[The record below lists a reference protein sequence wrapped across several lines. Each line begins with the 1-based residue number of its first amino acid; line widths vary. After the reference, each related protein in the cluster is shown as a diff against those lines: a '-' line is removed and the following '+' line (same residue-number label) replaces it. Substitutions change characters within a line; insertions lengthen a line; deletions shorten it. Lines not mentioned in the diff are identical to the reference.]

1 MPGNEVGDTVHNFFA
16 PENLSQGQH
25 HAQVVDG
32 NWPVLGNNLWVA
44 SQRQFGGRSSNPKNF
59 NLQHSDLERGHSSS
73 HSLEVPHG
81 LNFTQ
86 STPRPDFAK
95 SQSQSPQPNLNG
107 YIHGHQV
114 FQSRQNE
121 TNFLGVDTESDQ
133 CNIMSRGLSIYK
145 SQQGNGPEHHT
156 KISVRSETSESPVSI
171 DFFGGQQ
178 QMSGQQPGMLQ
189 SLARQ
194 QSGFNDMQP
203 LQQQAMFRKFQELQ
217 RLQQLQ
223 QLEARQQNSI
233 NQISSIAK
241 QGSGNHSP
249 TLINSTPITEASSYP
264 WATERTTANSNWLQ
278 RASPAM
284 QGSTNGLM
292 FSPEQGQAMRLM
304 GLVPQQVDQSL
315 YGVPI
320 RNTRGTQNQHSHI
333 PVDKPQMQQLSTC
346 SNSFPGGQYA
356 VFPDQVSMQD
366 GTLVSRQS
374 IQEKNM
380 VGHAS
385 GRGLVSGM
393 NMGNLQQVNALQR
406 DAPVQEFYGRQE
418 LAGSSET
425 LQEKTVMQGAPS
437 QNAVALDPTEE
448 KILFGTDDNIWDAS
462 GGSINMSW
470 SALMQSAV
478 AETSSND
485 RVQEEW
491 SGLSFLNTEIPTGN
505 RQPSTYNDSRK
516 QQTVLADNNSQIA
529 SGFSSGSVPLSDEA
543 NMNNNY
549 HSTPEFKQSG
559 HKFPYEHGERLQT
572 NSSYRSTQQS
582 SEEGSMWLNRGP
594 LQKPLAE
601 GSQIYGNAAHS
612 VDAEMNAKGI
622 SGSWTPQQSMSTY
635 NTSGQP
641 CNKPNGWNVIESLS
655 PGGDA
660 VLKFHENENSLQHLQ
675 SNDKKGV
682 VFEEMGH
689 VGGMLKAGSIPNS
702 TFELEQVK
710 SAMGSPQVNREDS
723 SLNNVG
729 VIPNSS
735 TTRASQE
742 TGQLLPNSHHLNYW
756 KHVESPLKCK
766 GSEASGK
773 SQHHLNKGRNVL
785 ESSAN
790 SSDKEA
796 VKMHEMENC
805 DKKENSSNS
814 YRSNLSHHTSTGGL
828 RENVCSDA
836 SDSRTLPGGKQKS
849 SGQAGRKTSG
859 PRKFQYHPM
868 GNLEEDTEP
877 SYGTRHATHSQAISQ
892 QISGGSKTHDQGYF
906 GQSRFSGHVPKNS
919 TEMEGHLHG
928 LQVNTKGLDEVP
940 SRGIHPGY
948 VPNMSAPFDRSLGIS
963 APNKAAQSSQN
974 MLELLHKVDQSR
986 ERGTVMHFSSS
997 EQNPSSEVP
1006 KADNSDGYV
1015 SHLQRNQSSA
1025 SQGFGLQLAPP
1036 SQWLPVSNHALSSQ
1050 SSAQTVNSRSSSHT
1064 TPDIRDKGHIWLAPA
1079 TQVQSLPP
1087 SHETSQEEFKSSK
1100 SDIPGQTGNESSQY
1114 KKGTFSSAL
1123 TSGFPY
1129 YRSQLQNQ
1137 QMTSTSGQVTTNPS
1151 MNVSFNRLAS
1161 HSKQTEDSS
1170 GRALTGQ
1177 SAPESFPDR
1186 AASISYNN
1194 CASSVDT
1201 SQPTSTN
1208 HSHERVPAPQ
1218 ISMGA
1223 AVPVSQP
1230 FTTSGITQQGAFSKM
1245 MPNVWT
1251 SVPTQQHALGAQSQ
1265 KVALNF
1271 FQSQQSDNNVES
1283 TSSAPQNLEDKDS
1296 HKGGD
1301 GPSEFGASS
1310 TNSQGFVCG
1319 EELPAKESSGQ
1330 QVSSGNIDLFEKMT
1344 TSQGKESISKH
1355 LSDASPS
1362 NPALTQR
1369 DIEAF
1374 GRSLKPYNFLHQNYS
1389 LLHQMRAMKSTEI
1402 DPSTRGLK
1410 RLKGTDT
1417 GLGGQQVAP
1426 KTGQSNDHNT
1436 MDGDALGHCTSVPS
1450 GDSKMLNFSGPVN
1463 NWGRNAYSQLG
1474 NEPSQDML
1482 AFGRNDSQNYSRSN
1496 NTTPVRVEHSH
1507 ISPQMAPSWFNQFGT
1522 FKNEQMLPMY
1532 DAQKIAPV
1540 KSLEQPFTLGK
1551 SSDSV
1556 HAHNSMEQVNAA
1568 ADTSQVTWRSST
1580 PTTVAIEHF
1589 SSPQSLPPDVT
1600 DQRLVVVRPKK
1611 RKSATS
1617 ELSPWHKEVTQG
1629 SQSLVTISMAEVD
1642 WAKAA
1647 NRLIDKIEDEAE
1659 MIEDRP
1665 PMLKPK
1671 RRIILTTQL
1680 MQQLLR
1686 PPPAAVLSADASLN
1700 YESVAYFVGR
1710 LALRDACSLISC
1722 LGSNSH
1728 GHLDSINL
1736 ISDKHKTSERIGD
1749 PHLSKVMEDFI
1760 GRSRKLENDFLR
1772 LDKRASVLDL
1782 KLECQELEKFSVIN
1796 RFAKFHGRGQVDG
1809 AETSSSSDAAANAQ
1823 KPCPQR
1829 YVTALSMPRNL
1840 PDRVQ
1845 CLSL

>member
-1 MPGNEVGDTVHNFFA
+1 MPGNEVGDRVHNFFA

-25 HAQVVDG
+25 HTQVGDG
-32 NWPVLGNNLWVA
+32 NWPVLGNNLWVT
-44 SQRQFGGRSSNPKNF
+44 SQRHIGGQGPNPKNF
-59 NLQHSDLERGHSSS
+59 NLQQSDPERGHGS

-86 STPRPDFAK
+86 STPRPDLAN
-95 SQSQSPQPNLNG
+95 SQFQSPLPNLNG

-114 FQSRQNE
+114 FQTRQNE
-121 TNFLGVDTESDQ
+121 ANFLGVDTESDQ
-133 CNIMSRGLSIYK
+133 RNIMSRGLSTFE
-145 SQQGNGPEHHT
+145 SQQGNGPEHHM
-156 KISVRSETSESPVSI
+156 KIPLRSETSESPVSF
-171 DFFGGQQ
+171 DFFGSQQ
-178 QMSGQQPGMLQ
+178 QMSAQQPNMLQ
-189 SLARQ
+189 SLPQ
-194 QSGFNDMQP
+194 QQPGFNDMQL
-203 LQQQAMFRKFQELQ
+203 LQQEVMFRKFQELQ

-223 QLEARQQNSI
+223 QVEARQQTSM
-233 NQISSIAK
+233 NQISSFAK

-249 TLINSTPITEASSYP
+249 TLINSTPVTEASSYP
-264 WATERTTANSNWLQ
+264 WATELTTGNANWLQ

-284 QGSTNGLM
+284 QGSSNGLM
-292 FSPEQGQAMRLM
+292 FSPEQNQAMRLM

-320 RNTRGTQNQHSHI
+320 SSTRGTQNQYSRI

-356 VFPDQVSMQD
+356 IFPDQVSMQD
-366 GTLVSRQS
+366 GTSRQGTHE
-374 IQEKNM
+374 QNM

-393 NMGNLQQVNALQR
+393 NLENLQQANALQR
-406 DAPVQEFYGRQE
+406 DTSMQEFHGRQE
-418 LAGSSET
+418 LAGSSQT

-437 QNAVALDPTEE
+437 QNVVALDPTEE

-462 GGSINMSW
+462 GGSINMS
-470 SALMQSAV
+470 ALMQSAV
-478 AETSSND
+478 AESSSND
-485 RVQEEW
+485 MGVQEEW
-491 SGLSFLNTEIPTGN
+491 SGLSFLNSEIPAGN
-505 RQPSTYNDSRK
+505 RQPSTFNDSGK
-516 QQTVLADNNSQIA
+516 QQTILAGNSSQIA
-529 SGFSSGSVPLSDEA
+529 SPFSSGSVPLSDEV

-549 HSTPEFKQSG
+549 RSTPEFKQSG
-559 HKFPYEHGERLQT
+559 QKFPYEHGERLHT

-582 SEEGSMWLNRGP
+582 SEEGSKWLNRGH

-601 GSQIYGNAAHS
+601 SSQIYGNAAHY
-612 VDAEMNAKGI
+612 VDAEMNAKSI
-622 SGSWTPQQSMSTY
+622 SGSLTPQQSFSTY

-641 CNKPNGWNVIESLS
+641 YNKPNGWNVIESSS

-660 VLKFHENENSLQHLQ
+660 VLKVHENENSLQHSQ
-675 SNDKKGV
+675 SNDKKRAM
-682 VFEEMGH
+682 FEEMGH
-689 VGGMLKAGSIPNS
+689 VSGMLKAGSVPNS
-702 TFELEQVK
+702 TFELEHVK
-710 SAMGSPQVNREDS
+710 SAIGSPQVNREDS

-735 TTRASQE
+735 ITRANQE
-742 TGQLLPNSHHLNYW
+742 TGQLLPNSHHVNYW
-756 KHVESPLKCK
+756 KHVESSLKCK

-773 SQHHLNKGRNVL
+773 SQHHLNKGHQVL
-785 ESSAN
+785 ESAN
-790 SSDKEA
+790 SFDKETA
-796 VKMHEMENC
+796 KMHEMENC
-805 DKKENSSNS
+805 DKRENSSDS

-836 SDSRTLPGGKQKS
+836 SDSRTLPGGKQRS

-877 SYGTRHATHSQAISQ
+877 SYGTKHATHSQAVSQ
-892 QISGGSKTHDQGYF
+892 QISGGSKNHDQGYF
-906 GQSRFSGHVPKNS
+906 GQSRFFGHDPKNT
-919 TEMEGHLHG
+919 TEMEGHLRG

-948 VPNMSAPFDRSLGIS
+948 VPNISGPFDRSLGIS
-963 APNKAAQSSQN
+963 MPDKAAQSSQN

-986 ERGTVMHFSSS
+986 ERSTVMHFSSS
-997 EQNPSSEVP
+997 ERNPSSEMP
-1006 KADNSDGYV
+1006 EADNSDGFG

-1036 SQWLPVSNHALSSQ
+1036 SQWLPVSSRALSSQ
-1050 SSAQTVNSRSSSHT
+1050 SSAQTVNSHSSSHT
-1064 TPDIRDKGHIWLAPA
+1064 TRDIRDKGHMWLASS

-1087 SHETSQEEFKSSK
+1087 SHATSQEKIKNSEI
-1100 SDIPGQTGNESSQY
+1100 DIPGLTGNESSEY
-1114 KKGTFSSAL
+1114 NKETSSSAL

-1129 YRSQLQNQ
+1129 SRSQLQNP
-1137 QMTSTSGQVTTNPS
+1137 QMTGTSGQVTTNHS
-1151 MNVSFNRLAS
+1151 MNTSFNRLAS

-1170 GRALTGQ
+1170 GRDLAGQ
-1177 SAPESFPDR
+1177 SAQVSLPDT
-1186 AASISYNN
+1186 AGSISYNN
-1194 CASSVDT
+1194 HASSVDT

-1208 HSHERVPAPQ
+1208 HSHERVLAPQ
-1218 ISMGA
+1218 ISVGVA
-1223 AVPVSQP
+1223 GPVSQR
-1230 FTTSGITQQGAFSKM
+1230 FNTSGISHQGAFSEM

-1251 SVPTQQHALGAQSQ
+1251 SVPAQQRAIGTQSQ

-1283 TSSAPQNLEDKDS
+1283 TSSAPQNLEVKDS
-1296 HKGGD
+1296 HKGGS
-1301 GPSEFGASS
+1301 GPSEVGASFM
-1310 TNSQGFVCG
+1310 NSQAFVCA
-1319 EELPAKESSGQ
+1319 EEQLAKESSGQ
-1330 QVSSGNIDLFEKMT
+1330 QVSSGKINLFEKMT
-1344 TSQGKESISKH
+1344 TSQGKESIVKH

-1402 DPSTRGLK
+1402 DPNNRDLK

-1417 GLGGQQVAP
+1417 GLEGQQVAP
-1426 KTGQSNDHNT
+1426 KTGRSNDHNT
-1436 MDGDALGHCTSVPS
+1436 MDGAALGHHTAAPS

-1463 NWGRNAYSQLG
+1463 NWERNASSQRG

-1482 AFGRNDSQNYSRSN
+1482 AFGRNDPQNYSQSN
-1496 NTTPVRVEHSH
+1496 NTAPVRVEHSH

-1522 FKNEQMLPMY
+1522 FKNGQMLPIY
-1532 DAQKIAPV
+1532 DAQKTAPI
-1540 KSLEQPFTLGK
+1540 KSLEQPFMLGK

-1556 HAHNSMEQVNAA
+1556 HAHNSTEQVNTA
-1568 ADTSQVTWRSST
+1568 ADTSRDGNTWRSSN
-1580 PTTVAIEHF
+1580 PATVAIEHF
-1589 SSPQSLPPDVT
+1589 SSPQSLPLDVT
-1600 DQRLVVVRPKK
+1600 DQRLVAVRPKK
-1611 RKSATS
+1611 RKSAIS

-1642 WAKAA
+1642 WANAA
-1647 NRLIDKIEDEAE
+1647 NRLIDKIEDETE
-1659 MIEDRP
+1659 MIEDGP
-1665 PMLKPK
+1665 PMLRPK

-1686 PPPAAVLSADASLN
+1686 PPPAAVLSSDASSN
-1700 YESVAYFVGR
+1700 YESVAYLVAR
-1710 LALRDACSLISC
+1710 LALGDACSLISC

-1728 GHLDSINL
+1728 GPLDSTNL
-1736 ISDKHKTSERIGD
+1736 MSDKCKTSERIGD
-1749 PHLSKVMEDFI
+1749 CHLSKVMEDFI
-1760 GRSRKLENDFLR
+1760 GRARKLENDFLR

-1782 KLECQELEKFSVIN
+1782 RVECQELEKFSVIN
-1796 RFAKFHGRGQVDG
+1796 RFAKFHGRGQVEG
-1809 AETSSSSDAAANAQ
+1809 AETSSSSDAATNAQ
-1823 KPCPQR
+1823 KPSPQR
-1829 YVTALSMPRNL
+1829 YVIALPMPRNL
-1840 PDRVQ
+1840 PDRICDLVK
-1845 CLSL
+1845 L

>member
-366 GTLVSRQS
+366 GTLVSRQG

-572 NSSYRSTQQS
+572 NSSHRSIQQS
-582 SEEGSMWLNRGP
+582 SEEGSKWLNRGP

-641 CNKPNGWNVIESLS
+641 CNKPNGWNVIESSS

-660 VLKFHENENSLQHLQ
+660 EMKVRENEYSLHHSQ
-675 SNDKKGV
+675 SNDQKGAI
-682 VFEEMGH
+682 FEEMGPA
-689 VGGMLKAGSIPNS
+689 GGTWKADSIPNS
-702 TFELEQVK
+702 TVELEHVK
-710 SAMGSPQVNREDS
+710 STMGSPQVNREDS

-729 VIPNSS
+729 VISNSS
-735 TTRASQE
+735 TSKARQEAS
-742 TGQLLPNSHHLNYW
+742 QLLPNSHHLNYW
-756 KHVESPLKCK
+756 KRVEPSLKCK
-766 GSEASGK
+766 GSDGSGK
-773 SQHHLNKGRNVL
+773 SQHHLNKGPQVL
-785 ESSAN
+785 ESLVN
-790 SSDKEA
+790 SSDQEA
-796 VKMHEMENC
+796 VKMDEMETS
-805 DKKENSSNS
+805 DKKENSSDS
-814 YRSNLSHHTSTGGL
+814 YRSNISHRTSTGGL
-828 RENVCSDA
+828 RENVWSDA
-836 SDSRTLPGGKQKS
+836 SDSRTVPVGKQKS
-849 SGQAGRKTSG
+849 SGQAGRKASG

-868 GNLEEDTEP
+868 GNLDEDIDP
-877 SYGTRHATHSQAISQ
+877 SYGMKHATHSQALSQ
-892 QISGGSKTHDQGYF
+892 QISQGSKSHDQGYF
-906 GQSRFSGHVPKNS
+906 GQSSFFGHIPKNS
-919 TEMEGHLHG
+919 TKMEKGHSPD
-928 LQVNTKGLDEVP
+928 LQGNTKGLDEAP
-940 SRGIHPGY
+940 SRGIHSGY
-948 VPNMSAPFDRSLGIS
+948 IPNMSAAFDRSPGIY

-974 MLELLHKVDQSR
+974 MLDLLHKVDQSR
-986 ERGTVMHFSSS
+986 EHGTMLHSRSS
-997 EQNPSSEVP
+997 EMPE
-1006 KADNSDGYV
+1006 ADNSDGSV
-1015 SHLQRNQSSA
+1015 GHLQRNQSSA

-1036 SQWLPVSNHALSSQ
+1036 SQRLPVPNCALSSP
-1050 SSAQTVNSRSSSHT
+1050 SSLQTVNSHSLSHT
-1064 TPDIRDKGHIWLAPA
+1064 TPKIRDKSHTWLASGA
-1079 TQVQSLPP
+1079 QLQSLPP
-1087 SHETSQEEFKSSK
+1087 SHETSQGEFKNSK
-1100 SDIPGQTGNESSQY
+1100 IDIPGQTGIESLQY
-1114 KKGTFSSAL
+1114 NMQGTSSAV

-1129 YRSQLQNQ
+1129 SRSQLQNQ
-1137 QMTSTSGQVTTNPS
+1137 QVTSTIGQVTTNQS
-1151 MNVSFNRLAS
+1151 MNVSFDRLAS

-1170 GRALTGQ
+1170 TRALTGQ
-1177 SAPESFPDR
+1177 SALASLPDS
-1186 AASISYNN
+1186 AGSIPRSN

-1201 SQPTSTN
+1201 SQPVSTN
-1208 HSHERVPAPQ
+1208 HSRERVSAPQ
-1218 ISMGA
+1218 ISAGK

-1230 FTTSGITQQGAFSKM
+1230 FITSGISQQGAFSKIL
-1245 MPNVWT
+1245 PNVWT
-1251 SVPTQQHALGAQSQ
+1251 SIPAQQRVLGAESH

-1283 TSSAPQNLEDKDS
+1283 TSSVPQNLEDKDS
-1296 HKGGD
+1296 HKGGN
-1301 GPSEFGASS
+1301 GPSDFGASS
-1310 TNSQGFVCG
+1310 AYSQGFVYG
-1319 EELPAKESSGQ
+1319 EEQPPKESGQ
-1330 QVSSGNIDLFEKMT
+1330 QVSSGNIDLAEKSNA
-1344 TSQGKESISKH
+1344 SQGKESIVKH

-1369 DIEAF
+1369 DLEAF
-1374 GRSLKPYNFLHQNYS
+1374 GRSLKPSNFLHQNYS
-1389 LLHQMRAMKSTEI
+1389 LLHQMQDMRSTEI
-1402 DPSTRGLK
+1402 DPSYRGLK
-1410 RLKGTDT
+1410 RLKGIDS
-1417 GLGGQQVAP
+1417 GLGGQQVDP
-1426 KTGQSNDHNT
+1426 KTGQSNDHKT
-1436 MDGDALGHCTSVPS
+1436 VGGDALIRLTAVPS
-1450 GDSKMLNFSGPVN
+1450 GDSKMLSFSGPVN
-1463 NWGRNAYSQLG
+1463 NWERNASSQPG
-1474 NEPSQDML
+1474 NVPSEDML
-1482 AFGRNDSQNYSRSN
+1482 AFGRNDPQNLSRSN
-1496 NTTPVRVEHSH
+1496 NTASVRVEHSQ
-1507 ISPQMAPSWFNQFGT
+1507 ISPQMAPSWFNEFGT
-1522 FKNEQMLPMY
+1522 FNNGKMLQMH
-1532 DAQKIAPV
+1532 DARKTAPV

-1551 SSDSV
+1551 SSDSL
-1556 HAHNSMEQVNAA
+1556 HTHNSTEQVKAA
-1568 ADTSQVTWRSST
+1568 ANTSQVGNTWQSSI
-1580 PTTVAIEHF
+1580 PTTVPIERF
-1589 SSPQSLPPDVT
+1589 SSPQSLLLDVT
-1600 DQRLVVVRPKK
+1600 DQHVVVVRPKK
-1611 RKSATS
+1611 RKNATS
-1617 ELSPWHKEVTQG
+1617 ELLPWHKEVTQG

-1686 PPPAAVLSADASLN
+1686 PPPAAVLSADASSN
-1700 YESVAYFVGR
+1700 YESVAYLVAR
-1710 LALRDACSLISC
+1710 LALGDACSLISC

-1728 GHLDSINL
+1728 GPLDSTNL
-1736 ISDKHKTSERIGD
+1736 MSDKSKTSERIGD
-1749 PHLSKVMEDFI
+1749 RHLSKVMEDFI
-1760 GRSRKLENDFLR
+1760 GRARKLENDFLR

-1782 KLECQELEKFSVIN
+1782 RVECQELEKFSVIN

-1809 AETSSSSDAAANAQ
+1809 AETSSSSDAATNAQ
-1823 KPCPQR
+1823 KPFPQR